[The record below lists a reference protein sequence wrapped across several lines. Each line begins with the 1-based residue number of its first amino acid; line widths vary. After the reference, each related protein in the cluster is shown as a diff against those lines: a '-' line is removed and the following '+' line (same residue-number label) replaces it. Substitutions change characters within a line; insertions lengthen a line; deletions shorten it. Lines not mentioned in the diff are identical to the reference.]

1 MELEL
6 KPLVRNK
13 LVNLLQQKNSIDAQI
28 KETITFVMEANDL
41 DVNDVADVSWNDDL
55 SKLIIET
62 KNPAEK

>member
-41 DVNDVADVSWNDDL
+41 DVNNVADVSWNDDL